1 MLKARVIR
9 KRTQVQPLG
18 TSDSKLPGRRMGPFA
33 PSVLSCIYF
42 VSIMLT
48 PLQAAEPKTI
58 RLWEGDAPNALG
70 TAEKDIP
77 TIIVYL
83 PESAEQPTPVL
94 MICPGGG
101 YGGLA
106 MDHEGHQLAKWANE
120 MGMAGVIVSYRHR
133 GRGYGH
139 PNPLLDAQRA
149 IRLTRSH
156 AEDWKID
163 PKRLGMIG
171 FSAGGHLTSTV
182 LTHFDLGKAD
192 AADPIDRLSSRPDFG
207 ILSYPVIAF
216 GESFTHSGSQK
227 NLLGADAS
235 PELIKSLSN
244 EKQVTSQ
251 TPPTFLWHTAE
262 DKVVPAENSLRFY
275 SAMVTA
281 GVLGELHVFPKGR
294 HGLGLA
300 AGSGAAEQ
308 WPALCKKWIAEIGM
322 IDK

>member
-1 MLKARVIR
+1 MSVTRKVSATIR
-9 KRTQVQPLG
+9 AFTLAAFLITQ
-18 TSDSKLPGRRMGPFA
+18 A
-33 PSVLSCIYF
+33 
-42 VSIMLT
+42 
-48 PLQAAEPKTI
+48 QAAEPKTI

-70 TAEKDIP
+70 TEEKDMP
-77 TIIVYL
+77 TVIVYL
-83 PESAEQPTPVL
+83 PQDAKQPTPVL

-106 MDHEGHQLAKWANE
+106 MDHEGHQFAKWAND

-156 AEDWKID
+156 ADDWKID

-182 LTHFDLGKAD
+182 LTHFDSGKAD
-192 AADPIDRLSSRPDFG
+192 ATDAVERQSSRPDFG
-207 ILSYPVIAF
+207 ILSYAVIAL
-216 GESFTHSGSQK
+216 GESYTHGGSQK

-251 TPPTFLWHTAE
+251 MPPTFLWHTAE
-262 DKVVPAENSLRFY
+262 DRAVPAENSLRFY

-281 GVLGELHVFPKGR
+281 GVPGELHVFPKGR

-308 WPALCKKWIAEIGM
+308 WPGLCKNWLADIGM

>member
-1 MLKARVIR
+1 MTSEIPPKPTVTSRFLMSIIR
-9 KRTQVQPLG
+9 LLSSAFCAVTLAAILNTQ
-18 TSDSKLPGRRMGPFA
+18 
-33 PSVLSCIYF
+33 
-42 VSIMLT
+42 
-48 PLQAAEPKTI
+48 LQAAEPNTF

-70 TAEKDIP
+70 TEEKDVP

-83 PESAEQPTPVL
+83 PENAKQPAPVL

-106 MDHEGHQLAKWANE
+106 MDHEGHQFAKWAND

-149 IRLTRSH
+149 IRFTRSH
-156 AEDWKID
+156 ADDWKID

-182 LTHFDLGKAD
+182 LTHFDSGEAA
-192 AADPIDRLSSRPDFG
+192 AADVIDRESSRLDFG
-207 ILSYPVIAF
+207 ILSYAVIAL
-216 GESFTHSGSQK
+216 GESYTHGGSQK

-235 PELIKSLSN
+235 PEMIKSLSN

-262 DKVVPAENSLRFY
+262 DKAVPAENSLRFY

-281 GVLGELHVFPKGR
+281 GVPGELHVFSNGK

-308 WPALCKKWIAEIGM
+308 WPRLCKNWLTDIGM

>member
-1 MLKARVIR
+1 MPIR
-9 KRTQVQPLG
+9 RTPNAIYCSIVALLLMMSSI
-18 TSDSKLPGRRMGPFA
+18 TSTA
-33 PSVLSCIYF
+33 
-42 VSIMLT
+42 
-48 PLQAAEPKTI
+48 LQAAEPKTF

-70 TAEKDIP
+70 TEEKDVP
-77 TIIVYL
+77 TVIVYL
-83 PESAEQPTPVL
+83 PENAKESAPVL

-106 MDHEGHQLAKWANE
+106 MDHEGHQFAKWAND

-149 IRLTRSH
+149 IRFTRSQ
-156 AEDWKID
+156 AEQWKID
-163 PKRLGMIG
+163 PKRVGMIG

-182 LTHFDLGKAD
+182 LTHFDEGSAD

-207 ILSYPVIAF
+207 ILSYAVIAL
-216 GESFTHSGSQK
+216 GESYTHMGSQR
-227 NLLGADAS
+227 NLLGPDAS
-235 PELIKSLSN
+235 DELIKSLSN

-262 DKVVPAENSLRFY
+262 DKAVPAENSLRFY

-281 GVLGELHVFPKGR
+281 GVPGELHVFTKGR
-294 HGLGLA
+294 HGIGLA

-308 WPALCKKWIAEIGM
+308 WPGLCKNWLVDIGM

>member
-1 MLKARVIR
+1 MSIAR
-9 KRTQVQPLG
+9 
-18 TSDSKLPGRRMGPFA
+18 KLSASVRAFA
-33 PSVLSCIYF
+33 LVAILIAQ
-42 VSIMLT
+42 
-48 PLQAAEPKTI
+48 LQAAEPKTF

-70 TAEKDIP
+70 TEEKDIP
-77 TIIVYL
+77 TVIVYM
-83 PESAEQPTPVL
+83 PENAKQSTPVL

-106 MDHEGHQLAKWANE
+106 MDHEGHQFAKWANE

-156 AEDWKID
+156 ADDWNID
-163 PKRLGMIG
+163 SQRLGMIG

-182 LTHFDLGKAD
+182 LTHFDQCQAD
-192 AADPIDRLSSRPDFG
+192 AADAIDRLSSRLDFG
-207 ILSYPVIAF
+207 ILSYAVIAL
-216 GESFTHSGSQK
+216 GESYTHAGSQK

-235 PELIKSLSN
+235 PELIQSLSN

-262 DKVVPAENSLRFY
+262 DKAEPAENSLRFY

-281 GVLGELHVFPKGR
+281 GVPGELHVFAKGK

-308 WPALCKKWIAEIGM
+308 WPGLCKHWLADIGM
-322 IDK
+322 IDQ

>member
-1 MLKARVIR
+1 MSIAQKLSSTSCALALAMILFSNAR
-9 KRTQVQPLG
+9 
-18 TSDSKLPGRRMGPFA
+18 
-33 PSVLSCIYF
+33 
-42 VSIMLT
+42 
-48 PLQAAEPKTI
+48 AAEPKTF

-70 TAEKDIP
+70 TEEKDIP
-77 TIIVYL
+77 TVIVYL
-83 PESAEQPTPVL
+83 PQDAEQQNANQPTPVL

-106 MDHEGHQLAKWANE
+106 MDHEGHQFGKWANE

-149 IRLTRSH
+149 IRFTRSH
-156 AEDWKID
+156 ADDWKID

-192 AADPIDRLSSRPDFG
+192 ATDPIERQSSRPDFG
-207 ILSYPVIAF
+207 ILSYAVIAL
-216 GESFTHSGSQK
+216 GESYTHAGSQK

-235 PELIKSLSN
+235 PDLIKSLSN

-262 DKVVPAENSLRFY
+262 DKAVPAENSLRFY

-281 GVLGELHVFPKGR
+281 GIPGELHVFPKGR

-300 AGSGAAEQ
+300 SGSGAAEQ
-308 WPALCKKWIAEIGM
+308 WPGLCRHWLADIGM

>member
-1 MLKARVIR
+1 MSIAR
-9 KRTQVQPLG
+9 
-18 TSDSKLPGRRMGPFA
+18 KLSASVSAFA
-33 PSVLSCIYF
+33 LVAILIAQ
-42 VSIMLT
+42 
-48 PLQAAEPKTI
+48 LQSAEPKTF

-70 TAEKDIP
+70 TEEKDIP
-77 TIIVYL
+77 TVIVYM
-83 PESAEQPTPVL
+83 PENAKQSTPVL

-106 MDHEGHQLAKWANE
+106 MDHEGHQFAKWAND

-156 AEDWKID
+156 ADDWNID
-163 PKRLGMIG
+163 SQRLGMIG

-182 LTHFDLGKAD
+182 LTHFDQCQAD
-192 AADPIDRLSSRPDFG
+192 AADAIDRLSSRLDFG
-207 ILSYPVIAF
+207 ILSYAVIAL
-216 GESFTHSGSQK
+216 GESYTHAGSQK

-235 PELIKSLSN
+235 PELIQSLSN

-262 DKVVPAENSLRFY
+262 DKAVPAENSLRFY

-281 GVLGELHVFPKGR
+281 GVPGELHVFAKGK

-308 WPALCKKWIAEIGM
+308 WPGLCKHWLADIGM
-322 IDK
+322 IDQ